1 MPETTAAPASSDLTG
16 RALFPHRHLLS
27 IADLKPWEIRF
38 LLDEAE
44 QWARANRGQARKH
57 DDRLAGMTQI
67 NAFFENSTRTLL
79 SFEIAG
85 KRLGADVVN
94 MHAGQSSVKKGET
107 LIDTA
112 MTLNAMAADVLVI
125 RHASSGAVA
134 LIADKV
140 DCPVLNA
147 GDGWHQ
153 HPTQALLDALTIRR
167 RKGGFEGLIVAICGD
182 ILHSRVAR
190 SNMLCLAALGALQT
204 LAFVHITPL
213 WPLPLLAT
221 VGSLVVSACA
231 AYAIARLNLKHR
243 QLILTTI
250 VASSMFPLV
259 TLLVP
264 IFETMR
270 SLGLLNSYFALV
282 LPYVVLNLPV
292 CTLVL
297 VSFFQSIPRD
307 LENAAMIDGC
317 TRFGTLWRVVLPLS
331 APGVFTAGILA
342 FVNAWDEFL
351 LALSL
356 NSTAAMRTLPVGI
369 TLYQGEFTFPWPI
382 ISAAL
387 IVAIVPVAIVIA
399 IFQERVVGGLTAGG
413 LKG

>member
-1 MPETTAAPASSDLTG
+1 MLVYSPRVLRLLAAGIVVLNGFFPALWILLTSLKTETELVSKPITYWPQQATLHNYVQAFTDQP
-16 RALFPHRHLLS
+16 LLRY
-27 IADLKPWEIRF
+27 L
-38 LLDEAE
+38 
-44 QWARANRGQARKH
+44 G
-57 DDRLAGMTQI
+57 
-67 NAFFENSTRTLL
+67 NS
-79 SFEIAG
+79 A
-85 KRLGADVVN
+85 
-94 MHAGQSSVKKGET
+94 
-107 LIDTA
+107 
-112 MTLNAMAADVLVI
+112 
-125 RHASSGAVA
+125 AVA
-134 LIADKV
+134 IGSTV
-140 DCPVLNA
+140 MS
-147 GDGWHQ
+147 
-153 HPTQALLDALTIRR
+153 LL
-167 RKGGFEGLIVAICGD
+167 V
-182 ILHSRVAR
+182 
-190 SNMLCLAALGALQT
+190 AAL
-204 LAFVHITPL
+204 
-213 WPLPLLAT
+213 
-221 VGSLVVSACA
+221 A

-243 QLILTTI
+243 QLILTCI

-270 SLGLLNSYFALV
+270 AAGLLNTYTALIV
-282 LPYVVLNLPV
+282 PYTVLNLPV

-317 TRFGTLWRVVLPLS
+317 TRMGALWRVVVPLA

-356 NSTAAMRTLPVGI
+356 NASASMRTLPVGI

-387 IVAIVPVAIVIA
+387 IVAIVPIA
-399 IFQERVVGGLTAGG
+399 VLIALFQERVVGGLTQGG

>member
-1 MPETTAAPASSDLTG
+1 MGDRRGLFSAGGLRFAAAAIVVINGFFPAIWILFTSLKSETELFRKPITY
-16 RALFPHRHLLS
+16 FPHEPTLKNYIAAAVDQPLFQVFMKNS
-27 IADLKPWEIRF
+27 I
-38 LLDEAE
+38 
-44 QWARANRGQARKH
+44 
-57 DDRLAGMTQI
+57 
-67 NAFFENSTRTLL
+67 
-79 SFEIAG
+79 
-85 KRLGADVVN
+85 
-94 MHAGQSSVKKGET
+94 
-107 LIDTA
+107 
-112 MTLNAMAADVLVI
+112 
-125 RHASSGAVA
+125 
-134 LIADKV
+134 
-140 DCPVLNA
+140 
-147 GDGWHQ
+147 
-153 HPTQALLDALTIRR
+153 
-167 RKGGFEGLIVAICGD
+167 IVA
-182 ILHSRVAR
+182 
-190 SNMLCLAALGALQT
+190 
-204 LAFVHITPL
+204 
-213 WPLPLLAT
+213 LLAT
-221 VGSLVVSACA
+221 VVSLVVAAFA
-231 AYAIARLNLKHR
+231 AYAIARLNLKRR
-243 QLILTTI
+243 QLILTAI
-250 VASSMFPLV
+250 IASSMFPLI

-270 SLGLLNSYFALV
+270 ALGWLNSYLALV
-282 LPYVVLNLPV
+282 FPYVVLNLPV

-413 LKG
+413 LKS